1 MNTQDA
7 ILARFLE
14 PMHEAIQTGDHVAAW
29 QMIRQAWQA
38 GRDAGTAARLADQ
51 PALRVIGGAH
61 DA

>member
-38 GRDAGTAARLADQ
+38 GHDAAPPARLADQ
-51 PALRVIGGAH
+51 PVLRVIGRLGE
-61 DA
+61 